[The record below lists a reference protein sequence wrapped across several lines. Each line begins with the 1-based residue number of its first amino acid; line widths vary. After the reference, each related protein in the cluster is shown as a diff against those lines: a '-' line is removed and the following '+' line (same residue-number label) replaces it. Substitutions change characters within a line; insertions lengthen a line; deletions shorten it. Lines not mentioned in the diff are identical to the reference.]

1 MIQILVVDDDFAIV
15 EMLQVF
21 LKEEGYQ
28 VLTANNGREA
38 LAQLTASIPALII
51 CDLMMP
57 VMGGREMC
65 RELQTNPRYR
75 AIPIILMSAVVRHVS
90 QAECHYASLLSK
102 PFDLNKLFGMIQ
114 QLLPPA

>member
-1 MIQILVVDDDFAIV
+1 MFADRAGRPTISA
-15 EMLQVF
+15 
-21 LKEEGYQ
+21 
-28 VLTANNGREA
+28 TAA
-38 LAQLTASIPALII
+38 PVWASSV
-51 CDLMMP
+51 MP

-65 RELQTNPRYR
+65 RELQTDPRYR